1 MCRRLVNE
9 TGTYE
14 RSHHGMDD
22 ATIPPLAGPR
32 PARMT
37 AGSIKRH
44 ATLSWMLLD
53 TFRILLALL
62 LAMHGI
68 GHVIWFLA
76 AWTPVRA
83 GVRDG
88 AWVLPGDVTIRS
100 PIGKVLGL
108 LALMVVA
115 IFVFAAAGLLL
126 KQIWWAAWA
135 EMGVFLSFAA
145 VVPWLR
151 QSPGSTAPTAIIAD
165 IVLMFVL
172 ALDLSVDVTA

>member
-1 MCRRLVNE
+1 MLDAFRL
-9 TGTYE
+9 
-14 RSHHGMDD
+14 
-22 ATIPPLAGPR
+22 L
-32 PARMT
+32 
-37 AGSIKRH
+37 
-44 ATLSWMLLD
+44 LS
-53 TFRILLALL
+53 ALL
-62 LAMHGI
+62 CMHGLL
-68 GHVIWFLA
+68 HLIWFLA

-108 LALMVVA
+108 LALLVVA
-115 IFVFAAAGLLL
+115 IFIFAAAGLLL
-126 KQIWWAAWA
+126 KQIWWAGWA
-135 EMGVFLSFAA
+135 EVGVFLSFGA

-151 QSPGSTAPTAIIAD
+151 QSPGSTALTAIIAD